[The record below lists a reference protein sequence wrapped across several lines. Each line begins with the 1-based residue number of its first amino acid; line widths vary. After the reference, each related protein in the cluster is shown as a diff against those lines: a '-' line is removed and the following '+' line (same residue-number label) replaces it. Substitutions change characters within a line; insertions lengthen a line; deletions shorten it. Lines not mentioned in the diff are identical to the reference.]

1 MLELEGL
8 GDDKTDASRNLV
20 LRSLFYFLGLARNA
34 GDKMGTGHLPSTPE
48 VAS

>member
-1 MLELEGL
+1 MLQGL
-8 GDDKTDASRNLV
+8 GDDKTDASWNLV

-34 GDKMGTGHLPSTPE
+34 GDKMGTDRLPSAPE